1 MYFRDYA
8 IKSNKPLYSF
18 GFGLSY
24 TKFQISEPRIDD
36 SKFKNGILS
45 VSVDVKNIGKMS
57 GDEIVQL
64 YICDKYSSVTRP
76 IKELRGFKRV
86 SLQQGESKVITF
98 NLDKFDF
105 AFYDSEMNYIVEA
118 GEFDILVGNSS
129 RKKDLKKVSYY
140 FEETIQINTK

>member
-1 MYFRDYA
+1 MYFRNYA

-36 SKFKNGILS
+36 SKLKNDILS
-45 VSVDVKNIGKMS
+45 VSVDVKNIGKIS

-76 IKELRGFKRV
+76 IKELKGFKRV
-86 SLQQGESKVITF
+86 SLKQGESKVITF
-98 NLDKFDF
+98 NLDKSAF
-105 AFYDSEMNYIVEA
+105 AYYDSEMKYIIEA

-129 RKKDLKKVSYY
+129 REKDLKRVS
-140 FEETIQINTK
+140 FFVEETIQMQKN